1 MAWIAERLPEMP
13 GSGIIYTL
21 TVRDANRLSAWLNS
35 QDLNV
40 AAYTGGMDNE
50 ERLKLENLLLSNQVK
65 ALVATLALGMGFDK
79 PDLGFV
85 IHYQTP
91 GSVVAYY
98 QQVGRAGR
106 DGNHA
111 YGILL
116 SGQEETEI
124 TDYFIRSAFPS
135 QDEVC
140 QVIEALEKEPSGL
153 SIYGLAKAVNMSSKR
168 LEQTTKIL
176 ELESPA
182 PILKHG
188 SKWQLMPSNL
198 AESFWERVERLAELR
213 KAEQQ
218 QMQEYVSLTE
228 GHMEFL
234 IAALDGDPQTVNPS
248 SMHHVS
254 PKTDP
259 LLQQKAARFL
269 RKHGA
274 TIQPRKQWPH
284 FLEFPFR
291 GNIQKDLRANPGK
304 ALCFWGDGGW
314 GPSVRTG
321 KYEVGR
327 FSDELIQACAEL
339 VSWWAPVPS
348 PEWIACI
355 PSMQRPELVP
365 DFACRLA
372 NLLKLPYQVA
382 LHKVVDNPPQK
393 NMANSA
399 HQCRNLIDTMQI
411 VSENVNLG
419 PVLLVDDVTDS
430 RWTFTMAAWLLRKGG
445 SGEVWP
451 MALANAGS

>member
-1 MAWIAERLPEMP
+1 MGQKQRVLYRYEVAAGTRAGPALLISPLLSLMRNQIEAARRMGVQAETINSRNRQDWNDVIGKIEQHKVDILLISPERLANKEFRNRVLTPIANRIVLLVVDEAHCISDWGHDFRPDYRRIEQLVSMFPPNLRLLATTATANTRVMEDLQVILGPDLSVLKGALSRPSLTLQTIRMPKASQRMAWIAERLPEMP

-40 AAYTGGMDNE
+40 AAYTGGMDSE

-140 QVIEALEKEPSGL
+140 QIIEALEKEPSGL

-198 AESFWERVERLAELR
+198 ADSFWERVERLAELR

-234 IAALDGDPQTVNPS
+234 IAALDGDPQTVNP
-248 SMHHVS
+248 
-254 PKTDP
+254 
-259 LLQQKAARFL
+259 F
-269 RKHGA
+269 KHA
-274 TIQPRKQWPH
+274 SCQP
-284 FLEFPFR
+284 
-291 GNIQKDLRANPGK
+291 
-304 ALCFWGDGGW
+304 
-314 GPSVRTG
+314 
-321 KYEVGR
+321 
-327 FSDELIQACAEL
+327 
-339 VSWWAPVPS
+339 
-348 PEWIACI
+348 
-355 PSMQRPELVP
+355 
-365 DFACRLA
+365 
-372 NLLKLPYQVA
+372 
-382 LHKVVDNPPQK
+382 
-393 NMANSA
+393 
-399 HQCRNLIDTMQI
+399 
-411 VSENVNLG
+411 
-419 PVLLVDDVTDS
+419 
-430 RWTFTMAAWLLRKGG
+430 
-445 SGEVWP
+445 
-451 MALANAGS
+451 